1 MTNLPETYV
10 AWLGLHVEGMPYRAQ
25 SLKQS
30 ELEQESFNRRV
41 LRNAKTFTAL
51 NTMFLLLR

>member
-10 AWLGLHVEGMPYRAQ
+10 AWLGLHVEGLPYRAQ

-30 ELEQESFNRRV
+30 EIEQSPSIEEFYEMPKHS
-41 LRNAKTFTAL
+41 LS
-51 NTMFLLLR
+51 